1 MLTTDRL
8 LLRRWHDSDREPFAA
23 LNADPE
29 VMRFFPSVLTREGSD
44 AMIDRLDAGIEARGF
59 GLWAVERRD
68 TAAFIGFVGLSRP
81 SFDPALADQ
90 VEIGWRLAREA
101 WGRGFATEAAR
112 EAARFAFDPDGA
124 DLDALISFTAAVN
137 EPSRRVMRRIGMT
150 HDTADDFVHPGL
162 EAGHPL
168 APHVLYRLARAS

>member
-8 LLRRWHDSDREPFAA
+8 LLRRWRDSDREPFAA

-90 VEIGWRLAREA
+90 VEIGWRLAR
-101 WGRGFATEAAR
+101 
-112 EAARFAFDPDGA
+112 
-124 DLDALISFTAAVN
+124 
-137 EPSRRVMRRIGMT
+137 
-150 HDTADDFVHPGL
+150 
-162 EAGHPL
+162 
-168 APHVLYRLARAS
+168 